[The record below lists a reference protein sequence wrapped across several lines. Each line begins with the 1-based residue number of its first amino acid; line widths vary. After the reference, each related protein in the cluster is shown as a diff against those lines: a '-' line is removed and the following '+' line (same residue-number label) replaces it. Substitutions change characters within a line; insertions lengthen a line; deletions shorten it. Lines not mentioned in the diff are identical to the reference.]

1 VTHLRRT
8 IKRAVSDFIVQ
19 HASPTTFQLGEILT
33 RPSTRARAF
42 LLREMLAH
50 WKSDWRHRAL
60 FEKFEARLPSRTVIS
75 AIAEITY
82 SRNSVLYNSLDQL
95 TSRPSLC
102 VAYARAFIE
111 RRFVDAY
118 DIWLEIPEV
127 SKVLESL
134 KIPQRDSL
142 TRTMAV
148 VLPGSTDGM
157 YGSEI
162 DSRDLVARTGIVGP
176 TTDEI
181 NLIGSRFDISFLNSP
196 RFHEL
201 VRSQEPVET
210 AAQRFVIDT
219 VLRQLTIPEWLSTP
233 IDFTLRS
240 FDPPT
245 SPFSYAPLRIVPYC
259 HHRGILPTLYFADF
273 YLGDVA
279 YQSAHYDPKNAPGA
293 PRDHTRSY
301 FLHDVYF
308 THAALQMWCR
318 NEVIKA
324 RGRLAELLELDGR
337 SFAHS
342 IQQRWGKR
350 NNP

>member
-1 VTHLRRT
+1 MTHLRRT
-8 IKRAVSDFIVQ
+8 IKRAVSDFIVR

-33 RPSTRARAF
+33 RPSSRARAF

-60 FEKFEARLPSRTVIS
+60 FEKFEARLPSRAVIS
-75 AIAEITY
+75 AIAEIKY
-82 SRNSVLYNSLDQL
+82 SRNSELCNSLD
-95 TSRPSLC
+95 R
-102 VAYARAFIE
+102 
-111 RRFVDAY
+111 
-118 DIWLEIPEV
+118 
-127 SKVLESL
+127 
-134 KIPQRDSL
+134 
-142 TRTMAV
+142 
-148 VLPGSTDGM
+148 
-157 YGSEI
+157 
-162 DSRDLVARTGIVGP
+162 
-176 TTDEI
+176 
-181 NLIGSRFDISFLNSP
+181 
-196 RFHEL
+196 
-201 VRSQEPVET
+201 
-210 AAQRFVIDT
+210 
-219 VLRQLTIPEWLSTP
+219 LTIPEWLSTP

-301 FLHDVYF
+301 LLHDVYF

-318 NEVIKA
+318 NEVIEA
-324 RGRLAELLELDGR
+324 RGRLAELLDLDGR